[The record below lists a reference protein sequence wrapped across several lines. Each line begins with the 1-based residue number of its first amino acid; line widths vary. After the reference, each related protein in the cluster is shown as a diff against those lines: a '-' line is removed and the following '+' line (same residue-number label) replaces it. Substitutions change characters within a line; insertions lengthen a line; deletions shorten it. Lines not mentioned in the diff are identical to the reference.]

1 MCIRDS
7 FYTAIS
13 FNPVELS
20 QNIKDQWNGLNF
32 KHVQFLSDVGL
43 STPAGEKGRLPLEM
57 IWSRPT
63 CEINGLW
70 GGYIDEGFKTVIPS
84 KAHAKISFRLV
95 GQQDPE
101 NIRIEFRKKLRKEL
115 PTDFEISF
123 SNHKGSKATQFDC
136 NSKIMTEAKK
146 ALTDEWG
153 RETVFVGGGGSIP
166 IVKHFKEILDMDTL
180 LVGFSLDNDQILSPN
195 E

>member
-1 MCIRDS
+1 MK
-7 FYTAIS
+7 TLG
-13 FNPVELS
+13 LS
-20 QNIKDQWNGLNF
+20 Q
-32 KHVQFLSDVGL
+32 SVGEYGFSYL
-43 STPAGEKGRLPLEM
+43 EKL
-57 IWSRPT
+57 WSRPT

-115 PTDFEISF
+115 PPDFEISF
-123 SNHKGSKATQFDC
+123 SNHKGSKATQFNC
-136 NSKIMTEAKK
+136 NSKIMSEAKK

-153 RETVFVGGGGSIP
+153 REAVFVGGGGSIP

-180 LVGFSLDNDQILSPN
+180 LVGFSLDNDQIHSPN
-195 E
+195 EKYNLTSFHKGARSWVRILNNLSKSL